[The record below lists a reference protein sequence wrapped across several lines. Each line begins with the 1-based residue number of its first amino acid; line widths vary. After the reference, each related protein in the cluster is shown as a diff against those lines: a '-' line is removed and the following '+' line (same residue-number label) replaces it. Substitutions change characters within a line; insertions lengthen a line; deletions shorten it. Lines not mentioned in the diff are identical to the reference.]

1 MELVYTCKLS
11 YQLHQSYNILR
22 RTAIMPAMIS
32 LPSLRGN
39 VKHGTPERIINQLCG
54 PVAHK

>member
-1 MELVYTCKLS
+1 
-11 YQLHQSYNILR
+11 
-22 RTAIMPAMIS
+22 MPAMIS

-54 PVAHK
+54 QRSPQMIMT